1 MSRDP
6 RAAESRI
13 IADPLQ
19 SPLGHLHG
27 EVPES
32 PPWFQWAMTEAPE
45 RTRVMV
51 QGAEVEV
58 LAWGRRGDPGLLLLH
73 GFAAHADWWSF
84 IAPFFAQTHRVAA
97 LSWSGMGLSDRRDFY
112 SMENHSAEALAAAE
126 STGLFEGPDKP
137 VIVGHSYGSLVTL
150 FTVERHGERFK
161 AAVAVDGP
169 LSADERDRPAP
180 PTTPGAHRIYGS
192 LPSALARF
200 RFAPPQPCENLFL
213 VDHIARLSLKPA
225 RRDDGDMGWTWRFDP
240 DLRNK
245 MDFGRRGQLLER
257 PQCPIALMI
266 GARSKLMTPQRLDFM
281 RKAAPDAPWIEI
293 PDAGHH
299 LMADQPL
306 AFVAGLRGL
315 LAGWPRPEQ

>member
-1 MSRDP
+1 MKRDRRP
-6 RAAESRI
+6 AEARI

-19 SPLGHLHG
+19 SPLGHLGG
-27 EVPES
+27 EVPEA

-45 RTRVMV
+45 RTRIMV
-51 QGAEVEV
+51 DGAEIEV
-58 LAWGRRGDPGLLLLH
+58 LAWGRRGDPGILLLH

-84 IAPFFAQTHRVAA
+84 IAPFFAHNYRVVAP
-97 LSWSGMGLSDRRDFY
+97 SWSGMGLSGWRDVY
-112 SMENHSAEALAAAE
+112 SMEHHSAEAMAAAE
-126 STGLFEGPDKP
+126 STGLFEGRDKP

-150 FTVERHGERFK
+150 FTVANQGARFK

-169 LSADERDRPAP
+169 LSADEGDRPP
-180 PTTPGAHRIYGS
+180 SPTTPGAHRIYQS

-225 RRDDGDMGWTWRFDP
+225 RTEDGDMGWTWRFDP

-245 MDFGRRGQLLER
+245 MDFGRRGELLAA

-281 RKAAPDAPWIEI
+281 RKGAPDAPWIEI

-315 LAGWPRPEQ
+315 MAGWPRP